1 MMQTFN
7 NRLRQILLMLLIIAL
22 AVLLVAELY
31 VFLPGFLGAITLYI
45 LTQDSYREL
54 IQKRKWRKGLAALL
68 FMLAMLLLIV
78 VPAMVAVQILSP
90 KINLVFHNSQEA
102 VIGLKTLAARLKAM
116 SGIEIFNEK
125 SILALQE
132 KVGNFIP
139 SFLNSTATVLGNMAM
154 MFFLYYYLLTSGDA
168 LEKTIHRN
176 IPLKEENIRTLAH
189 ETKSMVRANAIGIPV
204 ISMVQGF
211 FALIGYLIFG
221 VNDYLLWG
229 FMTGL
234 FAFFPIVGTMVIWV
248 PVTIYLY
255 SLGQNWQAGG
265 LLLYSLLVMGNMD
278 TVARL
283 TFMRKMG
290 NIHPVIT
297 LLGVI
302 AGLNLF
308 GFWGFIF
315 GPLLVSYLI
324 ILIKIYVNEFAEHTA
339 RVKHPE
345 A

>member
-1 MMQTFN
+1 MQTFN
-7 NRLRQILLMLLIIAL
+7 NRLRQILLMLLIVAL

-45 LTQDSYREL
+45 LTQESYREL
-54 IQKRKWRKGLAALL
+54 IKKRKWRKGLTALL

-102 VIGLKTLAARLKAM
+102 VIGLKTLAARVKAM

-132 KVGNFIP
+132 KIGNFIP

-154 MFFLYYYLLTSGDA
+154 MFFLYYYLLISGDA

-176 IPLKEENIRTLAH
+176 IPLKEENIRALAH

-255 SLGQNWQAGG
+255 SLGQTWQAGG

-324 ILIKIYVNEFAEHTA
+324 ILIKIYVNEFAEHTV
-339 RVKHPE
+339 RVKHAE

>member
-1 MMQTFN
+1 
-7 NRLRQILLMLLIIAL
+7 MLLILAL
-22 AVLLVAELY
+22 ALLLIAELY
-31 VFLPGFLGAITLYI
+31 VFLPGFLGAVTLYI
-45 LTQDSYREL
+45 LTHDSFRSL
-54 IQKRKWRKGLAALL
+54 IHKRKWRKGPTAIL

-78 VPAMVAVQILSP
+78 IPVMVIIQILSP
-90 KINLVFHNSQEA
+90 KINLVFNNSQE
-102 VIGLKTLAARLKAM
+102 VILGLQTLA
-116 SGIEIFNEK
+116 GEIHDMTGLELLNEK
-125 SILALQE
+125 SIATLQE
-132 KVGNFIP
+132 KIGSFIP
-139 SFLNSTATVLGNMAM
+139 AFLNSTANILGNMAL
-154 MFFLYYYLLTSGDA
+154 MFFIYYYMLISGEA
-168 LEKTIHRN
+168 MEKTIHRN
-176 IPLKEENIRTLAH
+176 IPLKEENIRALAH

-204 ISMVQGF
+204 ISMVQGT

-221 VNDYLLWG
+221 VKDYLLWG

-234 FAFFPIVGTMVIWV
+234 FAFFPIVGTMIIWV

-255 SLGQNWQAGG
+255 SLGQTWQATG

-283 TFMRKMG
+283 TFMRKMS

-324 ILIKIYVNEFAEHTA
+324 ILLKIYVNEFTGQPEEAKAHA
-339 RVKHPE
+339 R
-345 A
+345 

>member
-1 MMQTFN
+1 MQTFN
-7 NRLRQILLMLLIIAL
+7 NRLRQILLMLLIMAL
-22 AVLLVAELY
+22 AILLIAELY

-45 LTQDSYREL
+45 LTHDSYQDL
-54 IQKRKWRKGLAALL
+54 LQKRKWRKGAIALL

-78 VPAMVAVQILSP
+78 VPVMVVVQILSP
-90 KINLVFHNSQEA
+90 KINLVFNNSQEA
-102 VIGLKTLAARLKAM
+102 VIGLKTIAERVKAIT
-116 SGIEIFNEK
+116 GIEIFNEK

-132 KVGNFIP
+132 KLGNFIP
-139 SFLNSTATVLGNMAM
+139 AFLNSTATILGNLAM
-154 MFFLYYYLLTSGDA
+154 MFFLYYYLLISGDE
-168 LEKTIHRN
+168 LSKTIHRN
-176 IPLKEENIRTLAH
+176 IPLKEENIRALEH

-221 VNDYLLWG
+221 VKDYLLWG

-234 FAFFPIVGTMVIWV
+234 FAFFPIIGTMIIWV

-265 LLLYSLLVMGNMD
+265 LMLYCLLIMGNMD

-324 ILIKIYVNEFAEHTA
+324 ILIKIYVNEFTEHPAHT
-339 RVKHPE
+339 KHPPI
-345 A
+345 

>member
-1 MMQTFN
+1 MQTFN
-7 NRLRQILLMLLIIAL
+7 NRLRQILLMLLILAL
-22 AVLLVAELY
+22 ALLLIAELY
-31 VFLPGFLGAITLYI
+31 VFLPGFLGAVTLYI
-45 LTQDSYREL
+45 LTHDSFRSL
-54 IQKRKWRKGLAALL
+54 IHKRKWRKGPTAIL

-78 VPAMVAVQILSP
+78 IPVMVIIQILSP
-90 KINLVFHNSQEA
+90 KINLVFNNSQE
-102 VIGLKTLAARLKAM
+102 VILGLQTLA
-116 SGIEIFNEK
+116 GEIHDMTGLELLNEK
-125 SILALQE
+125 SIATLQE
-132 KVGNFIP
+132 KIGSFIP
-139 SFLNSTATVLGNMAM
+139 AFLNSTANILGNMAL
-154 MFFLYYYLLTSGDA
+154 MFFIYYYMLISGEA
-168 LEKTIHRN
+168 MEKTIHRN
-176 IPLKEENIRTLAH
+176 IPLKEENIRALAH

-204 ISMVQGF
+204 ISMVQGT

-221 VNDYLLWG
+221 VKDYLLWG

-234 FAFFPIVGTMVIWV
+234 FAFFPIVGTMIIWV

-255 SLGQNWQAGG
+255 SLGQTWQATG

-283 TFMRKMG
+283 TFMRKMS

-324 ILIKIYVNEFAEHTA
+324 ILLKIYVNEFTGQPEEAKAHA
-339 RVKHPE
+339 R
-345 A
+345 